1 MLLDSQVAAFAGVA
15 LVLTLTPGPDTFLVI
30 RAALA
35 GGFRRGLVAT
45 TGILSGGVV
54 HASLAAAGLS
64 AILLR
69 SARLFEAVKLVG
81 AGYLIWIGVRT
92 ILDSRRHSPASQA
105 DLGAA
110 PADRSVHRTF
120 LDGFLTNV
128 LNPKVAVFYL
138 AFLPQF
144 IKPGDPVVA
153 KTFLLVGIH
162 YAMGIV
168 WLPSVALFVDRM
180 AATVAG
186 PTFRKRLERTSGV
199 ILTGLGLRLAL
210 TRR

>member
-1 MLLDSQVAAFAGVA
+1 MLVDSQVATFAGVA

-30 RAALA
+30 RSALA

-45 TGILSGGVV
+45 AGIFSGGIV

-81 AGYLIWIGVRT
+81 AAYLIWIGVRT
-92 ILDSRRHSPASQA
+92 ILDSRHH
-105 DLGAA
+105 GATPVDA
-110 PADRSVHRTF
+110 VRGARDRGVRRTF

-153 KTFLLVGIH
+153 KTFLLVAIH
-162 YAMGIV
+162 YAMGLV

-186 PTFRKRLERTSGV
+186 PTFRKRLERTSGI